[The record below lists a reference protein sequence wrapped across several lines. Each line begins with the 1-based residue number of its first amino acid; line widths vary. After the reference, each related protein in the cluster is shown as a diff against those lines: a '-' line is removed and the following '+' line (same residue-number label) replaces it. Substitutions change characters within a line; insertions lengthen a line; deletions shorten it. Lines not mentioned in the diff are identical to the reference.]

1 MISTRNTA
9 IPAPTPAA
17 TAADCLDDSVIEGGE
32 GSELGRGAVDVCVAT
47 VIMVE
52 LGGIGVGGCG
62 KEVYNWL
69 CLY

>member
-17 TAADCLDDSVIEGGE
+17 TAADWLDDSVIEGWE
-32 GSELGRGAVDVCVAT
+32 GSELGRGAVDVSVAT

-52 LGGIGVGGCG
+52 PGGT
-62 KEVYNWL
+62 
-69 CLY
+69 

>member
-32 GSELGRGAVDVCVAT
+32 GSELGRGAVDVWVDT
-47 VIMVE
+47 GTWKKEGMVIIE
-52 LGGIGVGGCG
+52 RRKRVGGYE
-62 KEVYNWL
+62 KEI
-69 CLY
+69 

>member
-17 TAADCLDDSVIEGGE
+17 TAADWLDDSVTEGGE

-52 LGGIGVGGCG
+52 PGGT
-62 KEVYNWL
+62 
-69 CLY
+69 